1 MEEDTVQE
9 EEEVVVAEEDVD
21 EEDVEAGKKV
31 FEFRSVRSIP
41 SIRIPASLLDSHSL

>member
-1 MEEDTVQE
+1 MQE
-9 EEEVVVAEEDVD
+9 EEVVVVVVVAEEDVD

-41 SIRIPASLLDSHSL
+41 SIRIPA